1 MRQNR
6 LAGHPGGVLDISL
19 GGEVRPGT
27 TKKILL
33 QPQFVE
39 HRRRLFNQTAVSY
52 FSLQSYCTR
61 NLSTRAARPLV
72 ARNEGVSPRRKK
84 RDIFCVCQGVGTS
97 VHRLSFLVSSGR
109 ILREKAECKQ
119 SSLRQKLIKSIPWLR
134 QKMIKSIPC
143 LRQKSE
149 KHTLAARTSPLSPY
163 KGVPPL
169 PGWPLEQ
176 Y

>member
-6 LAGHPGGVLDISL
+6 LAGHPGGGTRYIL
-19 GGEVRPGT
+19 GWGGAARHH
-27 TKKILL
+27 KKILL
-33 QPQFVE
+33 QPYFVE

-61 NLSTRAARPLV
+61 NPSTRAARPLV
-72 ARNEGVSPRRKK
+72 ARNEGVSPRRKNK
-84 RDIFCVCQGVGTS
+84 REFFSEGEGTS
-97 VHRLSFLVSSGR
+97 VHRLCFLVSSGR
-109 ILREKAECKQ
+109 ILREKADCKQ
-119 SSLRQKLIKSIPWLR
+119 SSLR

-143 LRQKSE
+143 FRQKSE
-149 KHTLAARTSPLSPY
+149 KHTLAGRTSPLSPY